1 MREEKATTPRWEEF
15 HRWERAY
22 EMERLRGLTPAQK
35 IEICQELFQAVL
47 RIREEKVR
55 SAWGSDEE
63 EKESPHIQYWIN
75 LRKSLLKGS

>member
-35 IEICQELFQAVL
+35 IEICQELFQTVL
-47 RIREEKVR
+47 RIGGEKV
-55 SAWGSDEE
+55 
-63 EKESPHIQYWIN
+63 
-75 LRKSLLKGS
+75 